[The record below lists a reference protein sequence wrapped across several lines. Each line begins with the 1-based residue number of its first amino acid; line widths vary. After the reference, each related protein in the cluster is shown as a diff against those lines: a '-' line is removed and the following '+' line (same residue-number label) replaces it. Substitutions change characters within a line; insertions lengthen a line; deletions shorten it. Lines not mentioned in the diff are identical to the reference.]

1 MQIYESP
8 EEGNHRYQR
17 QLATALAHGLGLEA
31 GLTTAQGNG
40 WEGVVDVLLG
50 KRPATST
57 RSGDLDRA
65 TKVRTRQ
72 PAEPRLDDQQ
82 PASS

>member
-1 MQIYESP
+1 MQVYEPP

-17 QLATALAHGLGLEA
+17 HLATALADSLGFDA

-57 RSGDLDRA
+57 RSGDLDRD

-72 PAEPRLDDQQ
+72 PSEPRLDDQQ